1 MAMSAN
7 ELDERSQL
15 VLRAVVETYITNIG
29 PVGSRY
35 LVKKYGL
42 GYSPATIRNIMAD
55 LEDLGYLEQPHTS
68 AGRVPTDKGY
78 RFYVEYLIEKGTGYK
93 ESLAET
99 IEDRL
104 SNLIDDMEGLLE
116 GTTKTLSNLSHYISM
131 ALAPGPEGITLR
143 RIEMVPYKDDRIAV
157 VILTDEGLIRH
168 HIIKNPYNLKEH
180 DLQRI
185 CKILNKEFGGL
196 TLKEIRDMLIQEML
210 QDKQEFD
217 TLMDRALRL
226 CKEALKEYDANV
238 FIQGIGD
245 ILDMPEFEDIH
256 KIRQL
261 YKTIEDKRNVVKL
274 LDEIVDAEGV
284 QVIIGSENPVSEMRS
299 MSVVAATFH
308 DKDKPSGVIGII
320 GPKRMDY
327 QSVISLVDTASKVLT
342 KLIKYRRG

>member
-1 MAMSAN
+1 M
-7 ELDERSQL
+7 
-15 VLRAVVETYITNIG
+15 ETYITNVG

-55 LEDLGYLEQPHTS
+55 LEDMGYLEQPHTS

-78 RFYVEYLIEKGTGYK
+78 RFYVEYLIDRGTGY
-93 ESLAET
+93 EDSLAER
-99 IEDRL
+99 IKDRL
-104 SNLIDDMEGLLE
+104 GSLIDDIEDLLE
-116 GTTKTLSNLSHYISM
+116 GTTKTLSDISHYISM

-157 VILTDEGLIRH
+157 VILTEEGIIRH
-168 HIIKNPYNLKEH
+168 HIIKNPYNLKEQ

-185 CKILNKEFGGL
+185 CRVLNKEFGGL
-196 TLKEIRDMLIQEML
+196 TLKEIRETLLQEML

-217 TLMDRALRL
+217 TLIDRALRL
-226 CKEALKEYDANV
+226 CREAVKDYDANV

-245 ILDMPEFEDIH
+245 ILDIPEFEDI
-256 KIRQL
+256 KKLRQL

-274 LDEIVDAEGV
+274 LDEIVDAQGV
-284 QVIIGSENPVSEMRS
+284 QVIIGSENPVSEMQA
-299 MSVVAATFH
+299 MSVVAATFQ
-308 DKDKPSGVIGII
+308 DRGKPSGVIGII

-327 QSVISLVDTASKVLT
+327 ESVITLVDTASKVLT
-342 KLIKYRRG
+342 KLIEDRRV